1 MDTQELLTEL
11 HTEHNR
17 WQAKIKNYKDELKR
31 WDEQLLN
38 MVPRLQSD
46 QQSRS
51 LERFQN
57 QIIIQNE
64 VLDIMRHDFKQY
76 ENEIEFIQ
84 NHKVDKTEDGI
95 NSLHD
100 HEEDKLLSFEHNFD
114 NLRKDFK
121 LFTGAK

>member
-57 QIIIQNE
+57 QILSQNE

-76 ENEIEFIQ
+76 ENEIEF
-84 NHKVDKTEDGI
+84 KK
-95 NSLHD
+95 
-100 HEEDKLLSFEHNFD
+100 
-114 NLRKDFK
+114 
-121 LFTGAK
+121 

>member
-17 WQAKIKNYKDELKR
+17 WQTKIKNYKDELKR

-100 HEEDKLLSFEHNFD
+100 NEEDKLLSFAHNFD